1 MKDNFTVKDKCSF
14 DLYPEIKEKVILDAL
29 IGECITY
36 ELPEETSFVLVEAW
50 NSRFW
55 ESKGYD
61 GATVIK
67 NKKHPSISN
76 FFHDY
81 LYRCGFASGYKN
93 GKIVDSIYRNMLK
106 LTGYKSY
113 KSNIRYGAIRLFG
126 SFLRIGHRIKGN
138 NNKLSIDVIDL
149 YNILNK

>member
-1 MKDNFTVKDKCSF
+1 MSEVFKTKDECSF
-14 DLYPEIKEKVILDAL
+14 DIYPEIKEKVILDAL
-29 IGECITY
+29 IGESITY
-36 ELPEETSFVLVEAW
+36 NLPEETTDVLIESW

-55 ESKGYD
+55 VAEGYD

-81 LYRCGFASGYKN
+81 FYRSGFASGYKN
-93 GKIVDSIYRNMLK
+93 GKMVDVIYKRMLK
-106 LTGYKSY
+106 LTGYKAY
-113 KSNIRYGAIRLFG
+113 KSNIRYLGIRIFG

-138 NNKLSIDVIDL
+138 KNTPSKAMINL
-149 YNILNK
+149 YNALN